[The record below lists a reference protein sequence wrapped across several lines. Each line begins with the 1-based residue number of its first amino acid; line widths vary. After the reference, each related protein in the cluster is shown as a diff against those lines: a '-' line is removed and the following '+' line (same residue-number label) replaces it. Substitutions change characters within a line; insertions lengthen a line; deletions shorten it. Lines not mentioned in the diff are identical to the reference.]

1 MPNENMDKKFVL
13 MESSSRLPDEMVSYT
28 APPLKNF
35 YVRGSSPDFGDEVV
49 GPYFYED
56 PIFRPETSNFS
67 MKFKQRFFLITL
79 LMLFATLIACA
90 VLYVMLEFSP
100 KPVSANSSIA
110 DEKNQGQVQFQ
121 KTRQD
126 TQRTYGKIDL
136 TGPLKGLTEQWQKIL
151 KERIDNAKE
160 NYAEA
165 TSDMSGAF
173 FSDEKPWAITEAV
186 GFGVTNIDELLQIA
200 GDWSVESRKL
210 LDEWYKKGH
219 ISAMGYWSGTIHPPE
234 AFSFL
239 DTANEKALQNVAG
252 IEIFKANNSVFKVSQ
267 RIGFLLLF
275 MAMSLQGA
283 YLILLILLKKDEDA
297 NVKKII
303 ELVIDTLIMGI
314 CIIFLRDIVF
324 FFIKGTD
331 IVRDLLIAIGTNSG
345 GDAQDIPNMKGQ
357 IDTLLLKKLELLNLP
372 PGNTWDVIFGS
383 LQNAC
388 VYTIAW
394 VMFYL
399 VSAVTFALFLLNDIM
414 MAFSLAIGPIILA
427 LSIFHPVSNFRN
439 SWINNTISYLVL
451 SPLITIFCMLIIV
464 VLNLATSGF
473 TWAWLVTIT
482 VVIFFVA
489 LKLPT
494 LAQQMSAQ
502 AIGQTAFQTLN
513 LPLIALAGLGA
524 MAGQSVLN
532 SLTGGISNVVFNFI
546 GKIKNVMEKIKS
558 FIQNRLG

>member
-1 MPNENMDKKFVL
+1 
-13 MESSSRLPDEMVSYT
+13 
-28 APPLKNF
+28 
-35 YVRGSSPDFGDEVV
+35 
-49 GPYFYED
+49 
-56 PIFRPETSNFS
+56 
-67 MKFKQRFFLITL
+67 
-79 LMLFATLIACA
+79 
-90 VLYVMLEFSP
+90 
-100 KPVSANSSIA
+100 
-110 DEKNQGQVQFQ
+110 
-121 KTRQD
+121 
-126 TQRTYGKIDL
+126 
-136 TGPLKGLTEQWQKIL
+136 
-151 KERIDNAKE
+151 
-160 NYAEA
+160 
-165 TSDMSGAF
+165 MSGAF

-200 GDWSVESRKL
+200 GNWSVESRKL
-210 LDEWYKKGH
+210 LNEWYTKGH
-219 ISAMGYWSGTIHPPE
+219 ISAIAERGNALPPQPPE

-297 NVKKII
+297 NVKKIM

-345 GDAQDIPNMKGQ
+345 GGAQDIPNMKEQ

-372 PGNTWDVIFGS
+372 PGSTWDVVFGS

-451 SPLITIFCMLIIV
+451 SPLITIFCMLIII

-502 AIGQTAFQTLN
+502 AIGQTAFPTLN

-532 SLTGGISNVVFNFI
+532 ALTGGISNVVTSLI
-546 GKIKNVMEKIKS
+546 GKIKSVFEKIKS
-558 FIQNRLG
+558 FIQNKLG